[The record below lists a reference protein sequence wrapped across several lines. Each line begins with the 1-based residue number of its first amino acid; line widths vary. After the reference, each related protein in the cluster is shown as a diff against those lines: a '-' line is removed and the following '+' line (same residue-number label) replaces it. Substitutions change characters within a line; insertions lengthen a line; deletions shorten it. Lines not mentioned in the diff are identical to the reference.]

1 MHIIYVQTEY
11 HQQCVAV

>member
-11 HQQCVAV
+11 HQQRVAV